1 MISTAIVRQLRM
13 YSGMH
18 VYNWHQIG
26 FHQSEQKA
34 KTSDLPKSA
43 IHKSYVCNGI

>member
-1 MISTAIVRQLRM
+1 MHDINSYSPSAAYV
-13 YSGMH
+13 YSGM
-18 VYNWHQIG
+18 YNWHQIG